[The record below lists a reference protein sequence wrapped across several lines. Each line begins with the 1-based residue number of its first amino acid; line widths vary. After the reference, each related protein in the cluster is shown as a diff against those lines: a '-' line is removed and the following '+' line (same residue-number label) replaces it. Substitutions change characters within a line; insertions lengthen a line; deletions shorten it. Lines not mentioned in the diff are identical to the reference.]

1 LLWLRDLTLIAQ
13 GFDGK
18 AHVEGNPVPLAEQVS
33 KNSTDWAAF
42 WISDNGVLVYRSGGE
57 TGYQILWA
65 DRDGKR
71 EMLTAPT
78 TDTRIGDPRISPD
91 GSRIAIERDA
101 SQSGGQEFD
110 VWTYEPARR
119 VMTRLT
125 FGQGRSQRPVWSPDG
140 RQIAFNNDRTG
151 TWQIYVKDA
160 GGNGQEQLLTEGLNA
175 KAAKD

>member
-1 LLWLRDLTLIAQ
+1 VNR
-13 GFDGK
+13 
-18 AHVEGNPVPLAEQVS
+18 
-33 KNSTDWAAF
+33 AAF

-71 EMLTAPT
+71 EVLTAPT

-91 GSRIAIERDA
+91 GSRIAIERDT

-125 FGQGRSQRPVWSPDG
+125 FGQGRSQWAPDRLQQRPHWNLADLRQGRRRNWPGTAPD
-140 RQIAFNNDRTG
+140 
-151 TWQIYVKDA
+151 
-160 GGNGQEQLLTEGLNA
+160 
-175 KAAKD
+175 